1 MGSWKAEVGDPPLI
15 NLQHNSEEGWSHSKR
30 LCQSG
35 RVNVPWIMSTEANCL
50 PNMPT
55 TEDLQYKPNVLCF
68 LKESLCQIALLQTNW
83 LKLKIKLIRNFLRGP
98 VVKISPCSAGDVGL
112 IPGRGTNIPYSEGG
126 QPSPWHSS
134 EPVRRGAAAPAHR
147 N

>member
-1 MGSWKAEVGDPPLI
+1 MGSWKAEVGDPPSI
-15 NLQHNSEEGWSHSKR
+15 NLQNNSELGSHSKR

-50 PNMPT
+50 PNMPA
-55 TEDLQYKPNVLCF
+55 TEDLQYQPNVLSF
-68 LKESLCQIALLQTNW
+68 LKESLCQIALLQTHW

-112 IPGRGTNIPYSEGG
+112 IPGRGTKIPYSERG

-134 EPVRRGAAAPAHR
+134 EPVRRRATVPAHC

>member
-15 NLQHNSEEGWSHSKR
+15 NLKYNSEEGWSHSKR

-35 RVNVPWIMSTEANCL
+35 WVNVPWIMSTEANCL

-55 TEDLQYKPNVLCF
+55 TEDLQYQPNVLCF

-98 VVKISPCSAGDVGL
+98 VVKISPCSAGDVDL
-112 IPGRGTNIPYSEGG
+112 IPGRGTKIPYSEGG